1 LYNPTEKSSAD
12 KTSSLLLLLLL
23 ATTVQSLVHVFIFVF
38 EFEFMFMFTY
48 LPTCIAR
55 FDTLSKV
62 TEAKASTCIITGSRN
77 VDTTTTTQKAKSATR
92 RIKLERSSR
101 NILIIVNVI
110 VIYKYYVFD
119 TGLSTMRSTITYAT
133 I

>member
-38 EFEFMFMFTY
+38 EFMFMFAY